1 MRANAQLDNPTG
13 SVVQRA
19 AWWSLLF
26 SEILLATPELWDQ
39 IPQDADVMVQPVSDP
54 EVCEHNR
61 NLMRSATGKFIIVD
75 IEEKNTHLVVQ
86 PYQPGK
92 SVLYQKHVA

>member
-1 MRANAQLDNPTG
+1 MTANEQLDNPTG

-39 IPQDADVMVQPVSDP
+39 IPQDANVIVQPVNDP

-61 NLMRSATGKFIIVD
+61 NLMRSAKDKFIIVD
-75 IEEKNTHLVVQ
+75 IEEKNDHLMVQ

-92 SVLYQKHVA
+92 SVMYHKHVA